1 MKRIES
7 NTQESTEILSDSQIE
22 KSKLVVSSREGNL
35 IILSG
40 KKRESESIRPIN
52 FKLSAEGVLRIRKL
66 HEKNGKDAEK
76 TAECLG
82 VPVRWIHSVIQQYN
96 LG

>member
-7 NTQESTEILSDSQIE
+7 LIEPLAETLHPTQSE
-22 KSKLVVSSREGNL
+22 KGKLVVSGREGNL

-40 KKRESESIRPIN
+40 KKKEVEPIRPLN
-52 FKLSAEGVLRIRKL
+52 LRLSDEGVERIRKL
-66 HEKNGKDAEK
+66 LEKNGKDAEK
-76 TAECLG
+76 TAEYLG
-82 VPVRWIHSVIQQYN
+82 VPVRWIQSAIQQYN

>member
-1 MKRIES
+1 MNHFES
-7 NTQESTEILSDSQIE
+7 PVKESAETPSSPRGE
-22 KSKLVVSSREGNL
+22 KGRLIVSSREGNL

-40 KKRESESIRPIN
+40 QKRESDPIRPLN
-52 FKLSAEGVLRIRKL
+52 LKLSDEGVERIRKL
-66 HEKNGKDAEK
+66 LEKNGKDAEK

-82 VPVRWIHSVIQQYN
+82 VPVRWIHSAIQQYN